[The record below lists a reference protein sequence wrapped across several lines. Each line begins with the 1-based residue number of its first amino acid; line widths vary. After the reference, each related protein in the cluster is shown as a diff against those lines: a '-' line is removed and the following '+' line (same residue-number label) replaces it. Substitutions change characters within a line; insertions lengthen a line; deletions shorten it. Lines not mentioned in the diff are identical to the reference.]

1 MFNMHIFFVQTTSF
15 FFLGSLISIAYCGGK
30 GRKLMSVQ
38 TLVAKYDPKN
48 PIPHSHMNMY
58 VVMSL
63 MHTFNLFVF
72 SLY

>member
-1 MFNMHIFFVQTTSF
+1 MFKMHIFVQIMSF
-15 FFLGSLISIAYCGGK
+15 FSLGSLISIAYCGGK
-30 GRKLMSVQ
+30 GHKLMSVQ

-48 PIPHSHMNMY
+48 HIPHSHMNMY

>member
-1 MFNMHIFFVQTTSF
+1 MFKMHIFDQTTSF

-48 PIPHSHMNMY
+48 PIPRSHMNMY

-72 SLY
+72 SFY